1 MSRGPTC
8 SASWSTSPHLS
19 GHSRHDWIA
28 IGSNITACRCYTT
41 RWPQGNGK
49 EKDTQVRETDRQSI
63 RFWECLWVQRQRWAP
78 KMGSNGRCIVQYDC
92 HPTLHPSRSTILLCH
107 PAPGSP
113 SQWKREGFIC
123 EAATSVT
130 GRWLVGWLR
139 TMSEDGG
146 NIRCNCYQL
155 GS

>member
-8 SASWSTSPHLS
+8 SASWSTKSSPFQGIADMIESPLDQTSPPAGATPPAGLREMGKKKTRRS
-19 GHSRHDWIA
+19 GKR
-28 IGSNITACRCYTT
+28 T
-41 RWPQGNGK
+41 
-49 EKDTQVRETDRQSI
+49 RQSI

-78 KMGSNGRCIVQYDC
+78 KMGSNGRCIAQYDC
-92 HPTLHPSRSTILLCH
+92 HPTLHPCGSTILLCY

-130 GRWLVGWLR
+130 GRWLVGCEWCR
-139 TMSEDGG
+139 RMEE
-146 NIRCNCYQL
+146 I
-155 GS
+155 